1 MAATTACPVIKITYY
16 ALRYTSNAKASQIIL
31 LPHTGA
37 KGYRLVLASMRNISG
52 CVDASERMSITAT
65 REMYKAE
72 EPNPYLAAAALF
84 GNLLVFQVHDRPA
97 QEGIEFCAV
106 LVRIYGPVSNQQN

>member
-1 MAATTACPVIKITYY
+1 MAATTACPLIKFIYY
-16 ALRYTSNAKASQIIL
+16 ALRYTSNAKASQIL
-31 LPHTGA
+31 LLHHTGA
-37 KGYRLVLASMRNISG
+37 EGHRLILASMRNILG
-52 CVDASERMSITAT
+52 CVDASEKLSITET

-72 EPNPYLAAAALF
+72 EPNPHLAAAALF
-84 GNLLVFQVHDRPA
+84 DNLLVFQVHDRPA